1 MINII
6 VAVTLVFTTLAPVYS
21 ETVEQLVEK
30 GESYREKFENLDAAI
45 SYEEAY
51 GMKSN
56 NFEILKKMIISYN
69 NAGEDHR
76 DKDRDKAEKFF
87 SKAIEYAEISIDK
100 FPEKED
106 NHFLLA
112 LTYGNMARFSDG
124 KRKVELARNV
134 ESNIKKMIELRP
146 DFAPSY
152 VVLGVYYREISE
164 LGWLLKKFADTLMGG
179 LPGGTIEDSI
189 RTLEKAVSLEPDA
202 IYTQFELAKTYE
214 STEDFEKASTH
225 YEKVLELPVTD
236 HLDDLKKEKSK
247 KALARIKSEFKE

>member
-1 MINII
+1 MINMI
-6 VAVTLVFTTLAPVYS
+6 VTFILVFTAVAPAYS
-21 ETVEQLVEK
+21 GTVDQLVEK
-30 GESYREKFENLDAAI
+30 GDSHREKFDNLDAAR

-51 GMKSN
+51 GMEN
-56 NFEILKKMIISYN
+56 DNFEILKKVVISYN
-69 NAGEDHR
+69 DAGEDHR
-76 DKDRDKAEKFF
+76 DRDREKAEKFF
-87 SKAIEYAEISIDK
+87 SKAIQYAEMSSDK

-164 LGWLLKKFADTLMGG
+164 LGWLLEKFADTLMGG
-179 LPGGTIEDSI
+179 LPGGTIEDSV

-214 STEDFEKASTH
+214 SVEEYEKASIH
-225 YEKVLELPVTD
+225 YKKVLELPVTD
-236 HLDDLKKEKSK
+236 HHDDLKKEKSE
-247 KALARIKSEFKE
+247 KALARIKGELKR